1 MANDVPPSYVA
12 AVFNVA
18 YEKLEAFG
26 AFILCSIELHYL
38 IEIHLYLIEI
48 TVFYRDYSIL

>member
-18 YEKLEAFG
+18 YEELEAFG
-26 AFILCSIELHYL
+26 AFIICSIELHYL

-48 TVFYRDYSIL
+48 TVSYRER